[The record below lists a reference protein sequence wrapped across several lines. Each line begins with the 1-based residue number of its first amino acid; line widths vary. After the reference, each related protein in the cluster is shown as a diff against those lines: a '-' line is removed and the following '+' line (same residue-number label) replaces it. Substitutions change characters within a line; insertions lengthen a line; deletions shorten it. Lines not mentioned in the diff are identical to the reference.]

1 MNQILSTEKLCQ
13 PCANGR
19 QRRKEVLLLHFFM
32 VISAESK
39 KRAPG
44 LEGGKLKSLDKSNLK
59 RMSQLDKS
67 GSLKDTIF
75 FSL

>member
-19 QRRKEVLLLHFFM
+19 KERKEVLLLHFFM

-39 KRAPG
+39 KKG
-44 LEGGKLKSLDKSNLK
+44 LQD
-59 RMSQLDKS
+59 
-67 GSLKDTIF
+67 
-75 FSL
+75 